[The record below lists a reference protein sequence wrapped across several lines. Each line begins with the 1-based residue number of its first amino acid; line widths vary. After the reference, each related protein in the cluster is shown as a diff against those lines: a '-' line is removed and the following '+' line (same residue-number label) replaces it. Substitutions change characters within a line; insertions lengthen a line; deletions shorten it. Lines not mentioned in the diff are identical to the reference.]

1 MLKIRLMR
9 TGKTNRPFYRIVVQ
23 ESGNKLNGN
32 VKALLGTYDSIK
44 GGAVKVD
51 QVQVKH
57 WVARGAKMSSTVA
70 GLVKKAAKAESAA

>member
-44 GGAVKVD
+44 GGAVKINPEL
-51 QVQVKH
+51 VKL
-57 WVARGAKMSSTVA
+57 WVARGAKMSPTVA
-70 GLVKKAAKAESAA
+70 GLVKKAAKAATAA

>member
-32 VKALLGTYDSIK
+32 VKDLLGTYDSIK
-44 GGAVKVD
+44 GGAVKINAER
-51 QVQVKH
+51 VKL
-57 WVARGAKMSSTVA
+57 WIARGAKMSPTVA
-70 GLVKKAAKAESAA
+70 NIVKKAAKAA

>member
-32 VKALLGTYDSIK
+32 VKDLLGTYDTIK
-44 GGAVKVD
+44 GGAVKLN
-51 QVQVKH
+51 QERLKL
-57 WVARGAKMSSTVA
+57 WVARGAKMSPTVA
-70 GLVKKAAKAESAA
+70 ALAKKAAKAA

>member
-32 VKALLGTYDSIK
+32 VKALLGTYDSVK
-44 GGAVKVD
+44 GGAVKID
-51 QVQVKH
+51 PEKVKF
-57 WVARGAKMSSTVA
+57 WVARGAKMSPTVA
-70 GLVKKAAKAESAA
+70 GLVKKAAKAA

>member
-32 VKALLGTYDSIK
+32 VKDLLGTYDAIK
-44 GGAVKVD
+44 GGAVKID
-51 QVQVKH
+51 PERVKL
-57 WVARGAKMSSTVA
+57 WVARGAKMSPTVA
-70 GLVKKAAKAESAA
+70 SIVKKAAKAA

>member
-44 GGAVKVD
+44 GGAVKID
-51 QVQVKH
+51 PEAVKL
-57 WVARGAKMSSTVA
+57 WVSRGAKMSPTVA
-70 GLVKKAAKAESAA
+70 GIVKKAAKAV

>member
-32 VKALLGTYDSIK
+32 VKDLLGTYDPVK
-44 GGAVKVD
+44 GGTIKLNSE
-51 QVQVKH
+51 QLKL
-57 WVARGAKMSSTVA
+57 WVSRGAKMSPTVA
-70 GLVKKAAKAESAA
+70 GIVKKAAKAV

>member
-32 VKALLGTYDSIK
+32 VKDLLGTYDPVK
-44 GGAVKVD
+44 GGAIKLNSE
-51 QVQVKH
+51 QLKL
-57 WVARGAKMSSTVA
+57 WVSRGAKMSPTVA
-70 GLVKKAAKAESAA
+70 GIVKKAAKAV

>member
-44 GGAVKVD
+44 GGAAKVD

-57 WVARGAKMSSTVA
+57 WVARGAKMSPTVA